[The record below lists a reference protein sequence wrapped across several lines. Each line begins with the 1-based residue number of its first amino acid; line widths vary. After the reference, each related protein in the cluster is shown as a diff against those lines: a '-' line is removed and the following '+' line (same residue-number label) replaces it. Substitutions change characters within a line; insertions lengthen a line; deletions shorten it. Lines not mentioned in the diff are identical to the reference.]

1 MDSTGNEVL
10 KEVGIRNW
18 LVRENI
24 KMGLTMLKRMGRA
37 RAPRRV
43 L

>member
-1 MDSTGNEVL
+1 VNKVF
-10 KEVGIRNW
+10 KEDGIQNR

-37 RAPRRV
+37 RVLRRV